1 MTFQFKPCTNPEIG
15 EFAYELPP
23 MPYGISF
30 SLKKLIDAYTSAVN
44 NGPDQ
49 APDDCFEAI
58 ANFEARDIPDTIAK
72 LLIRL
77 HYDHS
82 GLDGDRLVLCSS
94 AARHTSILAL
104 EPLLADLY
112 RQMPATWAD
121 QLRVCR
127 AALLAERE
135 YDRNFWRPAN
145 DAENAGGPK
154 VSEAMN
160 TEIERLQDIRCNAE
174 DMLISM
180 PAPSLTEFAI
190 KYLIAFSWGR
200 DLNGWHDHL
209 CEEARRLI
217 GIEVSADA
225 DEFTTLLANL
235 DWSRDAA

>member
-1 MTFQFKPCTNPEIG
+1 MTFQFKPCLNPDIG
-15 EFAYELPP
+15 EFAYEMPPLPWGVS
-23 MPYGISF
+23 Y
-30 SLKKLIDAYTSAVN
+30 SLKILIDAYTSAVN

-49 APDDCFEAI
+49 APDECFEAI
-58 ANFEARDIPDTIAK
+58 ANHDAKDIPDTIAK

-82 GLDGDRLVLCSS
+82 GLDGDRLVLCST
-94 AARHTSILAL
+94 AERHTSVLAM

-112 RQMPATWAD
+112 RQMPETWAD

-135 YDRNFWRPAN
+135 YDQRIWKPSN
-145 DAENAGGPK
+145 DAHNAGGPK
-154 VSEAMN
+154 TPYAVEAEM
-160 TEIERLQDIRCNAE
+160 ERLQNIRCDAE
-174 DMLISM
+174 DLLIAM
-180 PAPSLTEFAI
+180 PAPSLREFAI

-217 GIEVSADA
+217 GIDVPNDA
-225 DEFTTLLANL
+225 DELTTLLANL
-235 DWSRDAA
+235 DWARGA